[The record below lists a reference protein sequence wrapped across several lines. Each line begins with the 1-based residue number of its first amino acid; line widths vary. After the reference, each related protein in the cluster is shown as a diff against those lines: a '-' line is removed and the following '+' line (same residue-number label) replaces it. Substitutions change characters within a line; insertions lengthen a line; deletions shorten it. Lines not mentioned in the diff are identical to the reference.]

1 MKKYPVIWPGYETVS
16 RLGKGGYGTVWKV
29 RKTDASGEYY
39 SAVKKI
45 SIPSG
50 EEEYAALEGSGYSE
64 DDITSI
70 FKSRLDK
77 IEAEF
82 KPMEEFQGHSNIIS
96 YQEHME
102 VEHEDG
108 LGWDILIKRHPM
120 PLSERVYV
128 CPVCGMVMDRD
139 HNAAANILHE
149 GIRML
154 AEA

>member
-1 MKKYPVIWPGYETVS
+1 MMKNQSRYPEIWPGYETVS
-16 RLGKGGYGTVWKV
+16 RLGKGGYGTVYKV

-45 SIPSG
+45 SVPSG
-50 EEEYAALEGSGYSE
+50 EEEFASLQESGYTE

-82 KPMEEFQGHSNIIS
+82 KLMEEFQGHSNIVS

-108 LGWDILIKRHPM
+108 LGWDILIKM
-120 PLSERVYV
+120 ELLKPLGACYDSFS
-128 CPVCGMVMDRD
+128 
-139 HNAAANILHE
+139 
-149 GIRML
+149 
-154 AEA
+154 